1 MSTFMSRGWRGNGLP
16 QNDILP
22 KMKPMRIAQLTHRS
36 ERNLLAQ
43 IGLLSKRIEMLFGR
57 LTRR

>member
-1 MSTFMSRGWRGNGLP
+1 MSTFTSRDWGGNGLP

-22 KMKPMRIAQLTHRS
+22 KMKLMRIAQLTRRS

>member
-1 MSTFMSRGWRGNGLP
+1 MSTFTSRGWHGNGLP
-16 QNDILP
+16 QNNILP
-22 KMKPMRIAQLTHRS
+22 KMKLMRIAQLTRRS